1 MVAGISNVSNSKKNR
16 SKTKDIA
23 WSPAP
28 PRKNQKNET
37 SDFKEGVKAIKRGR
51 TSQSTKDAL
60 KMLEDY

>member
-28 PRKNQKNET
+28 PRKKKEQT
-37 SDFKEGVKAIKRGR
+37 SDFQEGVKAIKRGR